1 MTTRLTQIGP
11 LQRRGIRA
19 GIYSICS
26 SGAVVLETAMAHAA
40 CHSIDMV
47 VESTCNQVN
56 QYGGYAN
63 MTPADFAAY
72 VRGLSVQA
80 GLPDDRLLIGGDHL
94 GPYPWRHEKAQIA
107 MGKAEKLVSDCIS
120 AGYGKIHLD
129 CGMPLG
135 DDPADSNFIPPELS
149 ADRTVRLCRAAEAA
163 RTGRQRKQGL
173 PLYVIGAEAPTP
185 GGSLK
190 GPIAVPVT
198 EPSEIA
204 AFMDICRQKFEAA
217 GIDDAWQR
225 IAAVVVQPGIDFGP
239 DSCMPYNPDRARALS
254 QFHDSLPGIMTYE
267 VHSTDFQG
275 RKALSTLVDDHFAL
289 LKTGPVLTFAFR
301 EAVFALAHI
310 ENELLKGE
318 KTADPSEIIGVI
330 EGEMAASGEYWRSH
344 VPEDIADPRIYMIY
358 GLTDRIRYFWNT
370 PPVRTAFEKLISNLD
385 RPIPLG
391 LTSQYLP
398 EAFED
403 IMNGRLSAKPLPLIR
418 HRILKALAPYVTA
431 CHGKDSFGP

>member
-1 MTTRLTQIGP
+1 MTTRITQIGP
-11 LQRRGIRA
+11 LHRRGIRA

-26 SGAVVLETAMAHAA
+26 SGSMVLETALAHAA
-40 CHSIDMV
+40 DNSVDLV

-72 VRGLSVQA
+72 VRGLSVRA
-80 GLPDDRLLIGGDHL
+80 DLPDDRLLIGGDHL
-94 GPYPWRHEKAQIA
+94 GPYPWRHENAQSA
-107 MGKAEKLVSDCIS
+107 MDKAEKLVADCVS
-120 AGYGKIHLD
+120 AGYGKIHID

-135 DDPADSNFIPPELS
+135 DDPADSNFVPPELS

-163 RTGRQRKQGL
+163 RSDQQRKQGL

-185 GGSLK
+185 GGSLN
-190 GPIAVPVT
+190 GTSVVPVT
-198 EPSEIA
+198 EPTEIA
-204 AFMDICRQKFEAA
+204 NFMDICRQKFQAA

-239 DSCMPYNPDRARALS
+239 DACVVYDASRARALS

-267 VHSTDFQG
+267 VHSTDFQS
-275 RKALSTLVDDHFAL
+275 RKALSKLVDDHFAL

-301 EAVFALAHI
+301 EAVFALANI
-310 ENELLKGE
+310 EKELFKVK
-318 KTADPSEIIGVI
+318 KTTDPSEITGII
-330 EGEMAASGEYWRSH
+330 EREMEASGEYWRSH
-344 VPEDIADPRIYMIY
+344 IPQDSTDARIYMIY

-370 PPVRTAFEKLISNLD
+370 PPVRKAFDKLISNLD

-391 LTSQYLP
+391 LISQYLP
-398 EAFED
+398 EAFD
-403 IMNGRLSAKPLPLIR
+403 AIMNGRLSAKPLHLIR
-418 HRILKALAPYVTA
+418 HRILKALDPYLAA
-431 CHGKDSFGP
+431 CHGQG